1 MILCWWVPIVVS
13 CWAGGASARRLEH
26 LTVQIAGSTD
36 HAGHLLTIRLA
47 WLCPVCS
54 GAAQGVL
61 AVRLGSTSQLV
72 RPAFVVGSLRQEGT
86 RCKSGT
92 PRSGEWERQP

>member
-13 CWAGGASARRLEH
+13 CWAGGATARRLEH

-36 HAGHLLTIRLA
+36 HAGHHLLTIRLA
-47 WLCPVCS
+47 WLCTVCG

-72 RPAFVVGSLRQEGT
+72 RRLAFVVESSRQEGT

-92 PRSGEWERQP
+92 APQR